1 MATVRT
7 VLGEIPSDD
16 PRVCLPHERIMTNS
30 SDLFWEPPGQDDPP
44 EIQALAHAPRHAREP
59 RPR

>member
-1 MATVRT
+1 MIP
-7 VLGEIPSDD
+7 IPSDD
-16 PRVCLPHERIMTNS
+16 PRVCLPHERIMTDS